1 MKKEILKQ
9 LKSDYERLERSPSED
24 LWDRLDQKLDENSDA
39 PLKQSFQWWKYAA
52 VILLFISAGTF
63 IYFNNYKTK
72 FDYKETDY
80 AVKKGLEKTVNPI
93 NTDFENP
100 SVISNDPPVEKNE
113 VKIVSEDHKK
123 NTSYKALPPT
133 KEKKIAETQVTQHK
147 EQTHTLKQ
155 PENIFVNPGKVE
167 NITPSNAPVIAEV
180 NKSKQNYINPDEL
193 LLGREFDKAREKAS
207 KDERKLGAFKF
218 DKVVPNVGNVTVLGV
233 TVYLESK

>member
-9 LKSDYERLERSPSED
+9 LKSDYESLERSPSED
-24 LWDRLDQKLDENSDA
+24 LWDRLDQKLDEASDA
-39 PLKQSFQWWKYAA
+39 PLKLSFQWWKYAA

-72 FDYKETDY
+72 FNYKETDY

-93 NTDFENP
+93 HTDVENP

-113 VKIVSEDHKK
+113 VKIVNENHKK
-123 NTSYKALPPT
+123 NTSDQVLLPT
-133 KEKKIAETQVTQHK
+133 KENKIAETQIKQDK

-155 PENIFVNPGKVE
+155 AENIFVNPGKVE
-167 NITPSNAPVIAEV
+167 NGIPSNAPVLAEV
-180 NKSKQNYINPDEL
+180 NKSKPNYINSDEL

-207 KDERKLGAFKF
+207 KDERKLGAFRF

>member
-24 LWDRLDQKLDENSDA
+24 LWDRLDRKLDEKSDA

-63 IYFNNYKTK
+63 IYFNSYKTK
-72 FDYKETDY
+72 FNYKETDY

-93 NTDFENP
+93 HTDFENP

-123 NTSYKALPPT
+123 NTSDQALPPT
-133 KEKKIAETQVTQHK
+133 KEKKIAETQLKQNK
-147 EQTHTLKQ
+147 EETHILKQ

-167 NITPSNAPVIAEV
+167 NVTPSNTPVIAEV
-180 NKSKQNYINPDEL
+180 NKAKQNYINPDEL
-193 LLGREFDKAREKAS
+193 LLGREFDKARERSS
-207 KDERKLGAFKF
+207 KDERRLGAFRF

>member
-9 LKSDYERLERSPSED
+9 LKSDYERLERRPSED
-24 LWDRLDQKLDENSDA
+24 LWDRLDQKLDETSDA

-93 NTDFENP
+93 NTEFENP
-100 SVISNDPPVEKNE
+100 PVISKDQPIGENE
-113 VKIVSEDHKK
+113 VKIVNEDHKK
-123 NTSYKALPPT
+123 DSSDKALLPT
-133 KEKKIAETQVTQHK
+133 KEKKVSETHVTQHK
-147 EQTHTLKQ
+147 EQNQIVNQ
-155 PENIFVNPGKVE
+155 PENIFINPGKVE
-167 NITPSNAPVIAEV
+167 NVTPSHPVIAEV
-180 NKSKQNYINPDEL
+180 NKSKPNYINPDEL
-193 LLGREFDKAREKAS
+193 LLGREFDKAREKSS
-207 KDERKLGAFKF
+207 KDERKLGVFKF